1 MAYRFILEPY
11 KGVSTR
17 HICPNCHRK
26 SCFARYIDTDKQI
39 RFPDYVGRCNHEQ
52 KCGYN
57 YTPKMYF
64 EENPDVKERLNDEY
78 RPVAKPIKVEPPPP
92 SFIEP
97 KMMQLSMN
105 HYEKNN
111 LYQFLKTNI
120 GRSAASELMQRYN
133 VGSSKHWTGA
143 TVFWQVD
150 ISGRIRTGKVMLYN
164 PENGRRI
171 KESHNYITWVH
182 SLLKKEKFNLK
193 QCLFGEHLLPSDSHR
208 TVALV
213 ESEKSALIASHFLPQ
228 YLWIATGG
236 KNGAFNR
243 EAISVLKNRQV
254 LLFPDLGATDY
265 WRGKMEMMQRLGIEV
280 SLFDFMENN
289 ATDEERNA
297 GYDIADF
304 LLKATSKR
312 EQREFTHYAEQ
323 EWVREN
329 KAETKESVLSRMI
342 AKNPHLETLISTLDL
357 EVVSI
362 KKHS

>member
-1 MAYRFILEPY
+1 MRYRFILEPY
-11 KGVSTR
+11 KGVSSR

-26 SCFARYIDTDKQI
+26 SCFACYIDTDEQI

-64 EENPDVKERLNDEY
+64 AENPDERERLCDDY
-78 RPVAKPIKVEPPPP
+78 RPMVKPVKVEPPPP

-97 KMMQLSMN
+97 KMMQLSMH
-105 HYEKNN
+105 HYEKNH
-111 LYQFLKTNI
+111 LYHFLKTVL

-133 VGSSKHWTGA
+133 VVSSKHWTGA

-171 KESHNYITWVH
+171 KEPHNYITWAH
-182 SLLKKEKFNLK
+182 SLLKKEKFHLR
-193 QCLFGEHLLPSDSHR
+193 QCLFGEHLLSADSHQ

-243 EAISVLKNRQV
+243 EAMSVLKNRQV

-289 ATDEERNA
+289 ATYEERKA
-297 GYDIADF
+297 GSDIADY
-304 LLKATSKR
+304 LLK
-312 EQREFTHYAEQ
+312 
-323 EWVREN
+323 V
-329 KAETKESVLSRMI
+329 ETKESVLSRI
-342 AKNPHLETLISTLDL
+342 IVRNPHLETFISTLDL

-362 KKHS
+362 EKRP

>member
-1 MAYRFILEPY
+1 MRYRFILEPY
-11 KGVSTR
+11 KGVSSR

-26 SCFARYIDTDKQI
+26 SCFARYIDTDEQI

-64 EENPDVKERLNDEY
+64 AENPDARERLSDDY
-78 RPVAKPIKVEPPPP
+78 RTVVKPIKVEPPPP

-97 KMMQLSMN
+97 KMMQLSMQ
-105 HYEKNN
+105 HFEKNH
-111 LYQFLKTNI
+111 LYHFLKTVL
-120 GRSAASELMQRYN
+120 GRSAASELMQRYK

-150 ISGRIRTGKVMLYN
+150 ISRRIRTGKVMLYN
-164 PENGRRI
+164 PENGRRM
-171 KESHNYITWVH
+171 KEPHNHITWVH
-182 SLLKKEKFNLK
+182 SLLKKEKFHLR
-193 QCLFGEHLLPSDSHR
+193 QCLFGEHLLSADSHQ

-243 EAISVLKNRQV
+243 EAMSVLKNRQV

-289 ATDEERNA
+289 ATNEEREA
-297 GYDIADF
+297 GYDIADY
-304 LLKATSKR
+304 LLK
-312 EQREFTHYAEQ
+312 
-323 EWVREN
+323 V
-329 KAETKESVLSRMI
+329 ETKESVLSRMI
-342 AKNPHLETLISTLDL
+342 VRNPHLETLISTLDL
-357 EVVSI
+357 EVVSVE
-362 KKHS
+362 KLS

>member
-1 MAYRFILEPY
+1 
-11 KGVSTR
+11 
-17 HICPNCHRK
+17 
-26 SCFARYIDTDKQI
+26 
-39 RFPDYVGRCNHEQ
+39 
-52 KCGYN
+52 
-57 YTPKMYF
+57 MYF
-64 EENPDVKERLNDEY
+64 AENPDAKERLNDDY
-78 RPVAKPIKVEPPPP
+78 RPAIRPVKIEPPPP

-97 KMMQLSMN
+97 KMMLLSMQ
-105 HYEKNN
+105 HYEKNH
-111 LYQFLKTNI
+111 LYQFLTTALGK
-120 GRSAASELMQRYN
+120 SAATELMQRYN

-150 ISGRIRTGKVMLYN
+150 ISGRIRTGKVMLYD

-171 KESHNYITWVH
+171 KEPHNYITWVH
-182 SLLKKEKFNLK
+182 SLLKMEKFHLR

-213 ESEKSALIASHFLPQ
+213 ESEKSALIASYFLPQ

-243 EAISVLKNRQV
+243 EAMSVLKNRQV

-304 LLKATSKR
+304 LLKA
-312 EQREFTHYAEQ
+312 
-323 EWVREN
+323 
-329 KAETKESVLSRMI
+329 ETKESVLNRMI

-362 KKHS
+362 EKHS

>member
-1 MAYRFILEPY
+1 
-11 KGVSTR
+11 
-17 HICPNCHRK
+17 
-26 SCFARYIDTDKQI
+26 
-39 RFPDYVGRCNHEQ
+39 
-52 KCGYN
+52 
-57 YTPKMYF
+57 
-64 EENPDVKERLNDEY
+64 
-78 RPVAKPIKVEPPPP
+78 
-92 SFIEP
+92 
-97 KMMQLSMN
+97 MMQLSMQ

-171 KESHNYITWVH
+171 KEPHNYITWVH

-228 YLWIATGG
+228 YLWLATGG

-243 EAISVLKNRQV
+243 EAMSVLRNRQV

-304 LLKATSKR
+304 LLKA
-312 EQREFTHYAEQ
+312 
-323 EWVREN
+323 
-329 KAETKESVLSRMI
+329 ETKESVLNRMI

-362 KKHS
+362 DKHS

>member
-1 MAYRFILEPY
+1 
-11 KGVSTR
+11 
-17 HICPNCHRK
+17 
-26 SCFARYIDTDKQI
+26 
-39 RFPDYVGRCNHEQ
+39 
-52 KCGYN
+52 
-57 YTPKMYF
+57 
-64 EENPDVKERLNDEY
+64 
-78 RPVAKPIKVEPPPP
+78 
-92 SFIEP
+92 
-97 KMMQLSMN
+97 MQLSMH
-105 HYEKNN
+105 HYEKNH
-111 LYQFLKTNI
+111 LYHFLKTVL

-171 KESHNYITWVH
+171 KEPHNYITWAH
-182 SLLKKEKFNLK
+182 SLLKKEKFHLR
-193 QCLFGEHLLPSDSHR
+193 QCLFGEHLLSADSHQ

-243 EAISVLKNRQV
+243 EAMSVLKNRQV

-289 ATDEERNA
+289 ATYEERKA
-297 GYDIADF
+297 GSDIADY
-304 LLKATSKR
+304 LLK
-312 EQREFTHYAEQ
+312 
-323 EWVREN
+323 V
-329 KAETKESVLSRMI
+329 ETKESVLSRI
-342 AKNPHLETLISTLDL
+342 IVRNPHLETFISTLDL

-362 KKHS
+362 EKRP